1 MTGNSVPKLVKR
13 QDAVKRKKHSVKPIS
28 VLYSETIGYC
38 ESVGLEGL
46 NIIRLLRKIHSAYEI
61 HRANRKIRRILGL
74 ENTVLQLKIDI
85 LMCEILEDIC
95 KLIPDRQN

>member
-1 MTGNSVPKLVKR
+1 MTGSSVPKLVKR
-13 QDAVKRKKHSVKPIS
+13 QDIVKRKNHSFKPIS
-28 VLYSETIGYC
+28 VLYSETINYC
-38 ESVGLEGL
+38 ESVGLEGDD
-46 NIIRLLRKIHSAYEI
+46 IIRLLRNIHSAYEI

>member
-28 VLYSETIGYC
+28 VLYSETISYC

-46 NIIRLLRKIHSAYEI
+46 NIVRLLRKIHSAYEI
-61 HRANRKIRRILGL
+61 HRANRKIRRILGF
-74 ENTVLQLKIDI
+74 EKTGLQLKIDI